1 MLIVWYVAFQNG
13 FYAHINVQTLQL
25 ALTDWQVYS
34 REGGQ
39 VAQALHLLL
48 LSSTDP
54 GLPPLPGHIS
64 TALCLNAHH
73 PKEGGGRALHEDQPP
88 TSVIGKETI
97 ETSWNMCSL
106 CTCLPRFLGVELLD
120 VVHFEFRKTP
130 PHCTP
135 KQP

>member
-48 LSSTDP
+48 LSVQIPAS
-54 GLPPLPGHIS
+54 LP
-64 TALCLNAHH
+64 C
-73 PKEGGGRALHEDQPP
+73 RATYL
-88 TSVIGKETI
+88 
-97 ETSWNMCSL
+97 
-106 CTCLPRFLGVELLD
+106 
-120 VVHFEFRKTP
+120 
-130 PHCTP
+130 PHCVLM
-135 KQP
+135 QSSA